1 MEKRAIAILA
11 LAGGGAAWWALRQG
25 GGGIYAPI
33 DLSSV
38 DLFGSDPGGAG
49 GSDAGD
55 SGGAGSADYLPA
67 LASAED
73 PGGGLYTKNPYSSA
87 SGKYQFTKA
96 TWTGLG
102 GDWGADPSQAFGGLQ
117 PSEAEQDAMAAKL
130 TAANASVLG
139 KIGVGVSNV
148 TLYAA
153 HILGAGGAA
162 KSLPGILNSDPSTP
176 LTAFL
181 APSTVAKN
189 PALGSTVGSFLDYLT
204 RKVG

>member
-1 MEKRAIAILA
+1 MEKRAIALLA
-11 LAGGGAAWWALRQG
+11 LAGGGAAWWVLRQG
-25 GGGIYAPI
+25 GSGGIYAPI
-33 DLSSV
+33 DLSAT
-38 DLFGSDPGGAG
+38 DLFGDGGASG
-49 GSDAGD
+49 DASTSDAAT
-55 SGGAGSADYLPA
+55 SPDYLPA
-67 LASAED
+67 LSNAED
-73 PGGGLYTKNPYSSA
+73 PGGGLYTKNPYSTA

-96 TWTGLG
+96 TWTSLG
-102 GDWGADPSQAFGGLQ
+102 GDWGTDPSQAFGGLQ

-130 TAANASVLG
+130 TAANASVLD
-139 KIGVGVSNV
+139 KIGVDVSNV

>member
-1 MEKRAIAILA
+1 MEKRAIALLA
-11 LAGGGAAWWALRQG
+11 LAGGGAAWWIMRQG
-25 GGGIYAPI
+25 GGGVYAPI
-33 DLSSV
+33 DLSTT
-38 DLFGSDPGGAG
+38 DLFTGSSGD
-49 GSDAGD
+49 GS
-55 SGGAGSADYLPA
+55 SGGAGTADGSTPVYLSAL
-67 LASAED
+67 SNAED